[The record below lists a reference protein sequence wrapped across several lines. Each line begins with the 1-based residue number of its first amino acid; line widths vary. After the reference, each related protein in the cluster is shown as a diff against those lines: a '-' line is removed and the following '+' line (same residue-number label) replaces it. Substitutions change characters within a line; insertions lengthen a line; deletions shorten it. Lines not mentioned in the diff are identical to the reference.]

1 MPTTFQHLELLSR
14 QVHQA
19 HRSAVGEEMARR
31 GLQDVNPMILAI
43 LKHMEQTQPQS
54 FSQRD
59 MARALDISPAAVTNS
74 LKSME
79 KSGYVSRAP
88 EQEDARRNRVELTEK
103 GRSAVEECERAFLA
117 VFRRMLAG
125 FTPEEQTLLVEF
137 RSRMLNNLRGSAPA
151 QKEES

>member
-31 GLQDVNPMILAI
+31 GLRDVNPMILAI

-103 GRSAVEECERAFLA
+103 GRLAVEECEQAFLA
-117 VFRRMLAG
+117 VSRRMLAG
-125 FTPEEQTLLVEF
+125 FSPEEQALLVEF
-137 RSRMLNNLRGSAPA
+137 RGRMLNNLRGSAPA
-151 QKEES
+151 PKEES

>member
-74 LKSME
+74 LKSRE

-103 GRSAVEECERAFLA
+103 GRLAVEECEQAFLA
-117 VFRRMLAG
+117 VSRRMLAG
-125 FTPEEQTLLVEF
+125 FTPEEQALLVEF
-137 RSRMLNNLRGSAPA
+137 RGRMLNNLRGSAPA
-151 QKEES
+151 PKEES

>member
-31 GLQDVNPMILAI
+31 GLRDVNPMILAI

-103 GRSAVEECERAFLA
+103 GRLAVEECEQAFLA
-117 VFRRMLAG
+117 VSRRMLAG
-125 FTPEEQTLLVEF
+125 FTPEEQALLVEF
-137 RSRMLNNLRGSAPA
+137 RGRMLNNLRGSAPA
-151 QKEES
+151 PKEES

>member
-19 HRSAVGEEMARR
+19 HRTAVEEELARR
-31 GLQDVNPMILAI
+31 GLQDVNPLILAI
-43 LKHMEQTQPQS
+43 LKHMEKMQAQS

-74 LKSME
+74 LKTME
-79 KSGYVSRAP
+79 QSGYVRREP
-88 EQEDARRNRVELTEK
+88 EQEDARRNRVELTQK
-103 GRSAVEECERAFLA
+103 GRSAVEECEQAFLA
-117 VFRRMLAG
+117 VSQRMLAG
-125 FTPEEQTLLVEF
+125 FTSEEQAMLVDF
-137 RSRMLNNLRGSAPA
+137 RGRMLNNLRGSVPA

>member
-88 EQEDARRNRVELTEK
+88 EQEDARRNRVELTRK
-103 GRSAVEECERAFLA
+103 GREAVEGCEEAFLT
-117 VFRRMLAG
+117 VSQRMLAG
-125 FTPEEQTLLVEF
+125 FTAEEQAMLVDF
-137 RSRMLNNLRGSAPA
+137 RARMLNNLRGSVSA